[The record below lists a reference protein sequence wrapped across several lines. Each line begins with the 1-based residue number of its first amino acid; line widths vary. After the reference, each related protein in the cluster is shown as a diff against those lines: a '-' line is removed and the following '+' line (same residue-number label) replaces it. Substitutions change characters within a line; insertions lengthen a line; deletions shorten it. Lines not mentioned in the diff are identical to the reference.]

1 MSIEAKDL
9 IDLINACCKHDR
21 TFEVKFKGVSLKIG
35 SGEKEQVLEQKSE
48 IQVQDVAAIQVESE
62 RARVQENVEAIEDR
76 LANILIEN
84 PALYEQ
90 LEIER
95 ELELGSEQNTFN

>member
-1 MSIEAKDL
+1 MTEVKSL

-21 TFEVKFKGVSLKIG
+21 SFEVKFKGVSLKIG
-35 SGEKEQVLEQKSE
+35 PGDTGPSQEQRVEP
-48 IQVQDVAAIQVESE
+48 QVQDVAAIKAESE
-62 RARVQENVEAIEDR
+62 KELIRENVEAIEDE

-84 PALYEQ
+84 PSLFEQ

-95 ELELGSEQNTFN
+95 ELELGSKDPLN